1 MRATPPPGVAGPV
14 GGRQRH
20 AADRLPHQCT
30 SIYLRPLTGQLAKLM
45 GIYDREYYRE
55 PERRSFLP
63 SDRAMVVNLVIVTV
77 AVYLIDIFTNRVS
90 FEPDSLHWLS
100 ARLACTPETLSKP
113 LLWWRFLTYGFVHD
127 PSNVMHIAFNMFVLW
142 MFGREI
148 EMVYGRREFLYVYL
162 TAIVL
167 AGVAWSAVEY
177 LTDAPLLT
185 PLVGASG
192 GCIAIVM
199 LFILRY
205 PQRMLLLMF
214 FLPVPAW
221 FVGVLII
228 SADVMGFVRDSSSNN
243 VANLAHLA
251 GAAFAFVYFRSGM
264 RLERWVPTGFGGWS
278 LRRRPTL
285 RIHQPGANDADLS
298 EQVDQILE
306 KISREGEASLTAK
319 ERKTL
324 ENASRQYKQRRGS

>member
-1 MRATPPPGVAGPV
+1 
-14 GGRQRH
+14 
-20 AADRLPHQCT
+20 
-30 SIYLRPLTGQLAKLM
+30 
-45 GIYDREYYRE
+45 
-55 PERRSFLP
+55 
-63 SDRAMVVNLVIVTV
+63 
-77 AVYLIDIFTNRVS
+77 
-90 FEPDSLHWLS
+90 
-100 ARLACTPETLSKP
+100 
-113 LLWWRFLTYGFVHD
+113 
-127 PSNVMHIAFNMFVLW
+127 MHIAFNMFVLW

-148 EMVYGRREFLYVYL
+148 EMVYGRREFLLVYL
-162 TAIVL
+162 TAVVL
-167 AGVAWSAVEY
+167 AGVAWSAVQY
-177 LTDAPLLT
+177 LTVGPSLT

-228 SADVMGFVRDSSSNN
+228 SADVMGFVRDAPGNN

-251 GAAFAFVYFRSGM
+251 GAAFAFVYYRSGI
-264 RLERWVPTGFGGWS
+264 RLERLLPSGFSGWP
-278 LRRRPTL
+278 LKRRPKL
-285 RIHQPGANDADLS
+285 RIHQPGPNEADLS
-298 EQVDQILE
+298 QQVDQILE
-306 KISREGEASLTAK
+306 KISREGEASLTSK